1 MTDQTLGDRGMQDGI
16 KRSPLPAWQNWMVLG
31 ITLTYLICELAFN
44 SRLLDLVGSISTA
57 EEVHNME
64 RYGRALTAIAAAL
77 LVLQFAL
84 VGIAR
89 LKKKNISLS
98 AKRSVGAVLCLC
110 LLTGAVT
117 WHAVE
122 WFIER
127 QVANSTGEFRQMS
140 LLAQLYQQSL
150 IDGHQTLEGI
160 PLDSHGGQ
168 VQTWTSPSG
177 KAFLAMLPILLSS
190 VDRYHALLKSGA
202 EQNLRDSISA
212 REGGVLGFYKAWLQ
226 AREAIHKQYVAY
238 YNDEMDLSVTIQLE
252 QERAWQRYERSL
264 RAKGLR
270 SWSVPRRY
278 YASVRNNVRGQGVPV
293 ATSWSPSD
301 RSGFDAAVAK
311 TVRQRYLA
319 QRTVVFNGVTIPKRL
334 NWGVFFR
341 QDVVQKSLREKLLL
355 PAGTLV
361 REEYPL
367 NDGLKLFALELQT
380 AHLNE
385 AVNEQLPKLQA
396 SLRSYSIGGENE
408 KQGEDA
414 ARAVIVPPVALIFS
428 LVGALTHLA
437 KLLYLVLVPLTAN
450 MLRRKSSRAVRLI
463 NRHPLVFPVAL
474 ISALLVMFSCMNNTI
489 TVSPAYHNLKDALQ
503 GAEITITDEPLF
515 LRGES
520 LLRIVHAVSIGQSY
534 SYPMNQYLRETVLG
548 GFDFGY
554 STHVDTISSGDE

>member
-1 MTDQTLGDRGMQDGI
+1 MTDRTLGDRGTQDEI

-98 AKRSVGAVLCLC
+98 AKGSVSAVLCLC

-238 YNDEMDLSVTIQLE
+238 YNDEMDLSVTTQLE

-270 SWSVPRRY
+270 SWNVPRRY
-278 YASVRNNVRGQGVPV
+278 YASVRNNVRSQGVPV
-293 ATSWSPSD
+293 ANNWSPSD
-301 RSGFDAAVAK
+301 RAGFDAAVAK

-319 QRTVVFNGVTIPKRL
+319 QRTVVFNGVAIPKRL

-385 AVNEQLPKLQA
+385 AVKQQLPKLQA

-450 MLRRKSSRAVRLI
+450 MLRRKSSRSVRLI

-489 TVSPAYHNLKDALQ
+489 TVSPAYQNLKDALQ

-554 STHVDTISSGDE
+554 STHEE

>member
-1 MTDQTLGDRGMQDGI
+1 MTEQTLGDRGTQNGI
-16 KRSPLPAWQNWMVLG
+16 KRSPLPAWQNWLVLG

-64 RYGRALTAIAAAL
+64 RYGRTLTAIAAAL
-77 LVLQFAL
+77 LMLQFAL

-98 AKRSVGAVLCLC
+98 AKASVGTVLCLC

-127 QVANSTGEFRQMS
+127 QVSNSTGEFRQMS

-212 REGGVLGFYKAWLQ
+212 REGGVLGFYKTWLQ
-226 AREAIHKQYVAY
+226 AREAVHKQYVAY
-238 YNDEMDLSVTIQLE
+238 YNDEMDLSQATQRE
-252 QERAWQRYERSL
+252 QERSWQRYERSL

-270 SWSVPRRY
+270 SWNVPRRY
-278 YASVRNNVRGQGVPV
+278 YASVRNNVRSQGIPV
-293 ATSWSPSD
+293 ANNWSPSD
-301 RSGFDAAVAK
+301 RAGFDAAVAK

-334 NWGVFFR
+334 DWGVFFR
-341 QDVVQKSLREKLLL
+341 QEVVQESLREKLLL

-385 AVNEQLPKLQA
+385 AVKRQLPKLQA
-396 SLRSYSIGGENE
+396 
-408 KQGEDA
+408 
-414 ARAVIVPPVALIFS
+414 
-428 LVGALTHLA
+428 
-437 KLLYLVLVPLTAN
+437 
-450 MLRRKSSRAVRLI
+450 
-463 NRHPLVFPVAL
+463 
-474 ISALLVMFSCMNNTI
+474 
-489 TVSPAYHNLKDALQ
+489 
-503 GAEITITDEPLF
+503 
-515 LRGES
+515 
-520 LLRIVHAVSIGQSY
+520 
-534 SYPMNQYLRETVLG
+534 
-548 GFDFGY
+548 
-554 STHVDTISSGDE
+554 

>member
-1 MTDQTLGDRGMQDGI
+1 MQDGI

>member
-1 MTDQTLGDRGMQDGI
+1 MTEQTLEERGTQERI

-64 RYGRALTAIAAAL
+64 RYGRTLTAIAAAL

-89 LKKKNISLS
+89 MKKKNRSLS
-98 AKRSVGAVLCLC
+98 PRASVGAVLCLC

-150 IDGHQTLEGI
+150 IDGHQTLAGI

-226 AREAIHKQYVAY
+226 AREAVHKQYVAY
-238 YNDEMDLSVTIQLE
+238 YNDEMDLSQATQRE

-270 SWSVPRRY
+270 SWNVPRRY

-293 ATSWSPSD
+293 ANNWSPSD
-301 RSGFDAAVAK
+301 RAGFDAAVAK

-319 QRTVVFNGVTIPKRL
+319 QRTVVFEGVTIPKRL
-334 NWGVFFR
+334 DWGVFFR
-341 QDVVQKSLREKLLL
+341 QEVVQKSLREKLLL
-355 PAGTLV
+355 PTGTLV
-361 REEYPL
+361 REAYPL
-367 NDGLKLFALELQT
+367 NDGLKQFALELQT

-385 AVNEQLPKLQA
+385 AVKQQLPKLQA

-437 KLLYLVLVPLTAN
+437 KLLYLILVPLTAT
-450 MLRRKSSRAVRLI
+450 LLSRRSSRPVRLL
-463 NRHPLVFPVAL
+463 NRHPLIFPVAL
-474 ISALLVMFSCMNNTI
+474 ISGLLVMFSCMNNTI
-489 TVSPAYHNLKDALQ
+489 TVSPAYQNLKDALQ
-503 GAEITITDEPLF
+503 GAEIAITDEPLF

-554 STHVDTISSGDE
+554 STPEK

>member
-1 MTDQTLGDRGMQDGI
+1 MTEQTLEERGTQERI

-64 RYGRALTAIAAAL
+64 RYGRTLTAIAAAL

-89 LKKKNISLS
+89 MKKKNRSLS
-98 AKRSVGAVLCLC
+98 PRASVGAVLCLC

-150 IDGHQTLEGI
+150 IDGHQTLAGI

-226 AREAIHKQYVAY
+226 AREAVHKQYVAY
-238 YNDEMDLSVTIQLE
+238 YNDEMDLSQATQRE

-270 SWSVPRRY
+270 SWNVPRRY

-293 ATSWSPSD
+293 ANNWSPSD
-301 RSGFDAAVAK
+301 RAGFDAAVAK

-319 QRTVVFNGVTIPKRL
+319 QRTVVFEGVTIPKRL
-334 NWGVFFR
+334 DWGVFFR
-341 QDVVQKSLREKLLL
+341 QEVVQKSLREKLLL
-355 PAGTLV
+355 PTGTLV
-361 REEYPL
+361 REAYPL
-367 NDGLKLFALELQT
+367 NDGLKQFALELQT

-385 AVNEQLPKLQA
+385 AVKQQLPKLQA

-437 KLLYLVLVPLTAN
+437 KLLYLILVPLTAT
-450 MLRRKSSRAVRLI
+450 LLSRRSSRPVRLL
-463 NRHPLVFPVAL
+463 NRHPLIFPVAL
-474 ISALLVMFSCMNNTI
+474 ISGLLVMFSCMNNTI
-489 TVSPAYHNLKDALQ
+489 TVSPAYQNLKDALQ

-554 STHVDTISSGDE
+554 STPEK

>member
-1 MTDQTLGDRGMQDGI
+1 MTEQTLGDRETQDGI

-64 RYGRALTAIAAAL
+64 RYGRTLTAIAAAL

-89 LKKKNISLS
+89 LKKKSIAFSPKAN
-98 AKRSVGAVLCLC
+98 VGAVLCLC

-127 QVANSTGEFRQMS
+127 QVSNSTGEFRQMS

-160 PLDSHGGQ
+160 PLDSQGGQ
-168 VQTWTSPSG
+168 IQTWTSPSG

-212 REGGVLGFYKAWLQ
+212 REGGVLGFYKTWLL
-226 AREAIHKQYVAY
+226 AREAVHKQYVAY
-238 YNDEMDLSVTIQLE
+238 YNDEMDLSQATQRE
-252 QERAWQRYERSL
+252 QERSWQRYERSL

-270 SWSVPRRY
+270 SWNVPRRY
-278 YASVRNNVRGQGVPV
+278 YASVRNNVRSQGVPV
-293 ATSWSPSD
+293 ANNWSPSD
-301 RSGFDAAVAK
+301 RAGFDAAVAK

-334 NWGVFFR
+334 DWGVFFR

-355 PAGTLV
+355 PTGTLV

-367 NDGLKLFALELQT
+367 SDGLKLFALELQT

-385 AVNEQLPKLQA
+385 AVKQQLPKLQA

-428 LVGALTHLA
+428 LAGALTHLA
-437 KLLYLVLVPLTAN
+437 KLLYLVLVPLTAT
-450 MLRRKSSRAVRLI
+450 MLRRKSSRPVRLI

-474 ISALLVMFSCMNNTI
+474 ISALLVMFSCMNNSI
-489 TVSPAYHNLKDALQ
+489 TVSPAYQNLKDALQ

-520 LLRIVHAVSIGQSY
+520 LLRIVHTVSIGQSY

-554 STHVDTISSGDE
+554 STHEE

>member
-1 MTDQTLGDRGMQDGI
+1 MTEQTLEDRGTQYGI
-16 KRSPLPAWQNWMVLG
+16 KRSPLPAWQNWLVLG

-64 RYGRALTAIAAAL
+64 RYGRTLTAIAAAL

-98 AKRSVGAVLCLC
+98 AKASVGAVLCLC
-110 LLTGAVT
+110 LITGAVT

-127 QVANSTGEFRQMS
+127 QVSNSTGEFRQMS

-168 VQTWTSPSG
+168 IQTWTSPSG

-212 REGGVLGFYKAWLQ
+212 REGGVLGFYKIWLQ
-226 AREAIHKQYVAY
+226 AREAVHKQYVAY
-238 YNDEMDLSVTIQLE
+238 YNDEMDLSQATQRE
-252 QERAWQRYERSL
+252 QERSWQRYERSL

-270 SWSVPRRY
+270 SWNVPRRY
-278 YASVRNNVRGQGVPV
+278 YASVRNNVRSQGVPV
-293 ATSWSPSD
+293 ANNWSPSD
-301 RSGFDAAVAK
+301 RAGFDAAVAK

-341 QDVVQKSLREKLLL
+341 LEVVQKSLREKLLL
-355 PAGTLV
+355 PTGTLV

-385 AVNEQLPKLQA
+385 AVKQQLPKLQA

-414 ARAVIVPPVALIFS
+414 ARAVIVPPVALLFS
-428 LVGALTHLA
+428 LAGALTHLA
-437 KLLYLVLVPLTAN
+437 KLLYLVLVPLTAT
-450 MLRRKSSRAVRLI
+450 MLRRKSSRPVRLV

-474 ISALLVMFSCMNNTI
+474 MSALLVMFSCMNNSI
-489 TVSPAYHNLKDALQ
+489 TLSPAYQNLKDALR
-503 GAEITITDEPLF
+503 GAEITITDKPLF

-554 STHVDTISSGDE
+554 STHEE

>member
-1 MTDQTLGDRGMQDGI
+1 MTEQTLEDRGTQNGI
-16 KRSPLPAWQNWMVLG
+16 KRSPLPAWQNWLVLG

-64 RYGRALTAIAAAL
+64 RYGRTLTAIAAAL

-98 AKRSVGAVLCLC
+98 AKASVGAVLCLC
-110 LLTGAVT
+110 LITGAVT

-168 VQTWTSPSG
+168 IQTWTSPSG

-212 REGGVLGFYKAWLQ
+212 REGGVLGFYKIWLQ
-226 AREAIHKQYVAY
+226 AREAVHKQYVAY
-238 YNDEMDLSVTIQLE
+238 YNDEMDLSQATQRE
-252 QERAWQRYERSL
+252 QERSWQRYERSL

-270 SWSVPRRY
+270 SWNVPRRY
-278 YASVRNNVRGQGVPV
+278 YASVRNNVRSQGVPV
-293 ATSWSPSD
+293 ANNWSPSD
-301 RSGFDAAVAK
+301 RAGFDAAVAK

-355 PAGTLV
+355 PTGTLV
-361 REEYPL
+361 REGYPL

-385 AVNEQLPKLQA
+385 AVKQQLPKLQA

-414 ARAVIVPPVALIFS
+414 ARAVIVPPVALLFS
-428 LVGALTHLA
+428 LAGALTHLA
-437 KLLYLVLVPLTAN
+437 KLLYLVLVLLTAT
-450 MLRRKSSRAVRLI
+450 MLRRKSSRPVRLV

-474 ISALLVMFSCMNNTI
+474 ISALLVTFSCMNNSI
-489 TVSPAYHNLKDALQ
+489 TVSPAYQDLKNALQ
-503 GAEITITDEPLF
+503 GAEITITDKPLF

-554 STHVDTISSGDE
+554 STHKE